1 MTSTLRFKPVNAKP
15 FIAEVMARSGQN
27 LVLCYQCRRC
37 AGACSVGEETGY
49 MTPDRLIRLII
60 TGDRDQALD
69 NALVWKCVSCYTCGA
84 RCPNGIQTG
93 RITET
98 LKKMAKEEHM
108 APREPTVAYFHDAF
122 VHSALRWG
130 RVNEMEFMA
139 LYELRNTV
147 HQLRE
152 QKFGALYKEIKAQ
165 ASLAL
170 NMTQL
175 KRMHLT
181 FLYVKGRSEIKRLN
195 KKFRKKS

>member
-1 MTSTLRFKPVNAKP
+1 
-15 FIAEVMARSGQN
+15 
-27 LVLCYQCRRC
+27 
-37 AGACSVGEETGY
+37 
-49 MTPDRLIRLII
+49 
-60 TGDRDQALD
+60 
-69 NALVWKCVSCYTCGA
+69 
-84 RCPNGIQTG
+84 
-93 RITET
+93 
-98 LKKMAKEEHM
+98 
-108 APREPTVAYFHDAF
+108 
-122 VHSALRWG
+122 
-130 RVNEMEFMA
+130 MEFMA

-147 HQLRE
+147 HHLRE